1 MKMEKDELEILM
13 EMIEIYMGRRKED
26 VMRKYGYERLEIL
39 EEELNEIMM
48 MGVELYII
56 YEEWE
61 RM

>member
-1 MKMEKDELEILM
+1 MEKDELEILM